1 MNNQRHP
8 LAELSLFLLA
18 ILGFSLIGTLLALLI
33 AYANG
38 MNISALMNDLT
49 ENSPVGER
57 NTIRFMLLLNHL
69 FSFLIPSIFFTWFL
83 YKKDSLDFLTLK
95 KTPSIQNIILGI
107 LILLVALPF
116 VQYTFFLNKMMPL
129 PEWMHSAENN
139 TEILIKGLLKTDYT
153 YEVFLNVL
161 VIALIPAIGEE
172 LVFRGIVQQ
181 KIMQLLNNN
190 HHVSIWLTSGIFSA
204 IHLQFEGFFPRMILG
219 AVLGYLFYYTKNIW
233 VAIVAHFFNN
243 ASQIV
248 AYQAFKDKKTT
259 IDLENMEVPWVAGL
273 LSLAMVLG
281 LIYYL
286 KVVNKN
292 ENLAPS

>member
-18 ILGFSLIGTLLALLI
+18 ILGFSLFGTLFATLF

-38 MNISALMNDLT
+38 VNISELMTNLN

-57 NTIRFMLLLNHL
+57 NIMRFVLLLNHL
-69 FSFLIPSIFFTWFL
+69 FSFLIPSIFISWFL
-83 YKKDSLDFLTLK
+83 YKKNYLNFLTLEK
-95 KTPSIQNIILGI
+95 MPSLQNSMVGI
-107 LILLVALPF
+107 LVLLVALPF
-116 VQYTFFLNKMMPL
+116 VQYVFFLNKMMPL
-129 PEWMHSAENN
+129 PEWMHSAEND
-139 TEILIKGLLKTDYT
+139 TEILIKGLLKTDHS
-153 YEVFLNVL
+153 YEVFFNVL

-181 KIMQLLNNN
+181 KIMQLINNN
-190 HHVSIWLTSGIFSA
+190 PHASIWLTSGVFSA

-219 AVLGYLFYYTKNIW
+219 AVLGYLFYYSKNIW
-233 VAIVAHFFNN
+233 VSIIAHFFNN

-248 AYQAFKDKKTT
+248 AYQAFKDKKTE
-259 IDLENMEVPWVAGL
+259 IDLENMQVPWVAGL
-273 LSLAMVLG
+273 VSLGLTLW

-286 KVVNKN
+286 RESNKYN
-292 ENLAPS
+292 E